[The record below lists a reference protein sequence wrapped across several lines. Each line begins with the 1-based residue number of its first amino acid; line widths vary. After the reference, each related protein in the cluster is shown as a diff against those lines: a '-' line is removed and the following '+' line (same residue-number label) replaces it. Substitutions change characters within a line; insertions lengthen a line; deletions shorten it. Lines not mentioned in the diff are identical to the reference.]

1 MADDL
6 IEARLEELSGRI
18 RRWREDAGLT
28 LMELGEK
35 SGVAPSTIQ
44 KIESRQMTPS
54 IAVLLK
60 IAFGLGTEPGDL
72 IAPSDPAKLNIALQ
86 RAGRHASI
94 KASPR
99 LRFELLSA
107 EILGCELEC
116 WRVII
121 ARGHQTLLPRP
132 QMLGEQII
140 VCERGRVELELDRQ
154 RYVLTAGDTLHCRS
168 KLMYGLRNR
177 GSGEASYLISGRFPH
192 SLRAELGAR

>member
-6 IEARLEELSGRI
+6 IEARLEELSDRI
-18 RRWREDAGLT
+18 RRWREEAGLT
-28 LMELGEK
+28 LVELGEK

-60 IAFGLGTEPGDL
+60 IAFGLGIEAGDL
-72 IAPSDPAKLNIALQ
+72 IAPSDPAKLNIVVQ
-86 RAGRHASI
+86 KAGQHASI
-94 KASPR
+94 KASSK
-99 LRFELLSA
+99 LRFEHLSA

-121 ARGHQTLLPRP
+121 APGHQTSLPQP

-140 VCERGRVELELDRQ
+140 VCERGRVELVLDLQAYELSS
-154 RYVLTAGDTLHCRS
+154 GDTLHCRS
-168 KLMYGLRNR
+168 KLMYGLSNR
-177 GSGEASYLISGRFPH
+177 GRGEAAYLISGRFPH
-192 SLRAELGAR
+192 SLRAELGST